1 MEVRVSQKM
10 QQEILSNRI
19 ERDPKVRQMAPQTNQ
34 ALKVARRFVRAL
46 QRSGIELE
54 AAYLYGSYVNGTP
67 HEWSDIDIALVSKD
81 LTGGIEDV
89 QKIHAATR
97 AHDSRIESVSFHPRD
112 FQDENPLVW
121 EIKTTGI
128 PLVRTKHFGAQ
139 ARTPSARPI
148 VNYWRK
154 AARAKWKWVASSFA
168 VRQYSYALVFARHYL
183 ENVLKAVIVQRTN
196 AHAPYRRSLMELA
209 NLAQLDLTTEQQA
222 LLCRVDSYTQEA
234 IEDPAADAI
243 RRAHTRRF
251 TASELK
257 AIQKLGA
264 FLLALRPKSK
274 RRISVAT

>member
-1 MEVRVSQKM
+1 
-10 QQEILSNRI
+10 
-19 ERDPKVRQMAPQTNQ
+19 MAPQTNQ

-46 QRSGIELE
+46 QRAGIELD

-81 LTGGIEDV
+81 WTGGFEDV
-89 QKIHAATR
+89 QKIHSAART
-97 AHDSRIESVSFHPRD
+97 HDSRIEHVRFHPRD

-128 PLVRTKHFGAQ
+128 PLIRTKHFGTQ
-139 ARTPSARPI
+139 SHTPSARPI

-154 AARAKWKWVASSFA
+154 AARMKWKQVSSTFA
-168 VRQYSYALVFARHYL
+168 IRRYSYALVFARQYL

-209 NLAQLDLTTEQQA
+209 ILAQLDLNTEQQA

-234 IEDPAADAI
+234 IENPEADAI
-243 RRAHTRRF
+243 RDAHTRRF
-251 TASELK
+251 TTAELK

-264 FLLALRPKSK
+264 SLLALRPKSK
-274 RRISVAT
+274 RQISIAA